1 MRKSSSESSEKL
13 LSVGPLKLIGQ
24 FSRDVIGCKTRV
36 GFINS
41 NWSDSIRL
49 LLVKL
54 IRAVCG
60 LFVGFVYVVN
70 KSFVRCR

>member
-13 LSVGPLKLIGQ
+13 LSVGDVISLIGQ

-36 GFINS
+36 KSVNS
-41 NWSDSIRL
+41 NRSVSIRL

-54 IRAVCG
+54 SCSVCG

-70 KSFVRCR
+70 